1 MDVNG
6 IYWEIHG
13 VYWQHVESDVHQDL
27 MADSFDHSFPNF
39 GIAMKWVSYTM
50 WPPPSYKMMLI
61 NPINNLVFLYVINP
75 IELLFLPVV
84 TIINTGISHDVTKKI
99 TINYFEILL
108 VAI

>member
-50 WPPPSYKMMLI
+50 WPPP
-61 NPINNLVFLYVINP
+61 VIR
-75 IELLFLPVV
+75 
-84 TIINTGISHDVTKKI
+84 
-99 TINYFEILL
+99 
-108 VAI
+108 